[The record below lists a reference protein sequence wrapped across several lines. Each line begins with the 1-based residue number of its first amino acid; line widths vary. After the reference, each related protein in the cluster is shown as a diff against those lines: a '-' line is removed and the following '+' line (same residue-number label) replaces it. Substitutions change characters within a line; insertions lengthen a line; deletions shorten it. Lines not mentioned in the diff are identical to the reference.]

1 VAVAVNHARLFGQIQ
16 QQALTDALTGCF
28 NRRSFELQLE
38 RELQLAV
45 RIRQPLSL
53 VLLDIDKFKEVNDT
67 FGHDIGDRVLRIL
80 ANSVREELRGVD
92 TAARYGGEEFAI
104 ILPQAGI
111 DGALIAA
118 QRLRAKVEAL
128 NIPNV
133 GKITASFGVATFP
146 FNASSRDTL
155 IVTADRALYE
165 AKNSGRNRVC
175 TPPDSSTLELNEA
188 FNLVDSLAGA
198 AFESTLPL
206 EVA

>member
-1 VAVAVNHARLFGQIQ
+1 M
-16 QQALTDALTGCF
+16 
-28 NRRSFELQLE
+28 
-38 RELQLAV
+38 
-45 RIRQPLSL
+45 
-53 VLLDIDKFKEVNDT
+53 
-67 FGHDIGDRVLRIL
+67 
-80 ANSVREELRGVD
+80 REELRGVD

-118 QRLRAKVEAL
+118 ERLRAKVEAM

-175 TPPDSSTLELNEA
+175 TPPDCSTLEPNEA
-188 FNLVDSLAGA
+188 FNSADPFARLVFGSA
-198 AFESTLPL
+198 SPL